1 MIENA
6 LVFVMFV
13 ASLLNPCSSR
23 KRTRAFVQLWRKN
36 EKHIRFP
43 FPCDEL
49 LSPMSLVHLVIV
61 IVALKIKHE
70 KVIV

>member
-13 ASLLNPCSSR
+13 ASLNPCSSR